1 MMNEFA
7 KKWVAALRS
16 GKYAQGRNFLRRIS
30 MEHGTPDLYCCLGV
44 ACDLYAQEKGGEW
57 TSRPCY
63 GAQTFSTRRDSSS
76 TNLPLEVGMMLGL
89 VNFSSGSNAVSKL
102 IDMNDRKLCS
112 FEEIA
117 TFIEHNEKAMFDA

>member
-1 MMNEFA
+1 MNEFA

-30 MEHGTPDLYCCLGV
+30 TEHGTPDAYCCLGV
-44 ACDLYAQEKGGEW
+44 ACDLYAQDKGGEW
-57 TSRPCY
+57 AARSLRGP
-63 GAQTFSTRRDSSS
+63 QTFSTRRDSSS
-76 TNLPLEVGMMLGL
+76 TNLPLEVGMRLGL
-89 VNFSSGSNAVSKL
+89 VDFSSGSKAVSKL

-117 TFIEHNEKAMFDA
+117 SFIERNEKTMFDA